1 MGKFILDYYNWHGIF
16 LCSGYHQY
24 AGFVLVLETATRHY
38 PLKTKIFY
46 EKRIYKEFKELIKFK
61 RTIGFTIIS
70 GFITGSFMV
79 YLSSSA
85 NIPESI
91 QSRRR
96 VSFHF
101 RWTCYIHWSRCL
113 LNGIWL

>member
-16 LCSGYHQY
+16 YVQVIISM
-24 AGFVLVLETATRHY
+24 LVSFWFWRRQPETLSAEN
-38 PLKTKIFY
+38 KKIFY

-79 YLSSSA
+79 YLSSSQQIFQSQYNLEEEFPFIFA
-85 NIPESI
+85 GLAISI
-91 QSRRR
+91 GAA
-96 VSFHF
+96 VF
-101 RWTCYIHWSRCL
+101 
-113 LNGIWL
+113 

>member
-1 MGKFILDYYNWHGIF
+1 M
-16 LCSGYHQY
+16 
-24 AGFVLVLETATRHY
+24 LVSFWFWRRQPETLSAEN
-38 PLKTKIFY
+38 KKIFY

-70 GFITGSFMV
+70 GFITGSLYGLPEQFA
-79 YLSSSA
+79 A

-91 QSRRR
+91 QSRRE

-113 LNGIWL
+113 LNGILVIKYGMEKLITSA